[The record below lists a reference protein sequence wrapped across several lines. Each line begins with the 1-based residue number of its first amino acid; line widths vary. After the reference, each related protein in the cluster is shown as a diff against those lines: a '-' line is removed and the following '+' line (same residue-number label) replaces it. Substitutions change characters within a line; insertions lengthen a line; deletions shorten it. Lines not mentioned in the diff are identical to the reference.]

1 MGKNITGGIME
12 QIFSD
17 NIIYVYFL
25 SCIVILSYD
34 KFSKQQK
41 IALVY
46 ATTYALRLF
55 SAVPTAMSI
64 IMLMAIMFIL
74 EEYLTFDQGK
84 IILLKRIREK
94 VLDFLFSF
102 IVLDAGGWM
111 ILTIL
116 LCSWKTQRFW
126 INFEHGQQ
134 IFWAVS
140 MVAFFL
146 TIHILSTLKFQV
158 KTYSDIKAYFD
169 KHVQDNLH
177 LDSRETSER
186 FEMLCRLEDQS
197 YFVRARSYNLF
208 SLEFF
213 KYKIGKGYSGWKCR
227 QTESIFKRWKRCW
240 RLLRR
245 CGIRK
250 CMRAVRDRITGRF
263 CEIRYYFKAAIRTI
277 RGCST
282 LEMQLL
288 RQIGLESG
296 YTCVGRR
303 KVFEYVY
310 TYLFFGGLRRHYEAN
325 VVQKKDNFKAYIL
338 YIYLANVPLEIND
351 VPFGNIMRLFPG
363 KHIKDMDKDILYA
376 AYLALP
382 GAYVTPK
389 RIVLYPDLV
398 NNYHINMNRTMAWV
412 EWISN
417 DNMADSN
424 KFDIAKF
431 DKYYNENEK
440 YLKRFYCI
448 QSALIPYVEN
458 TVCYGTPTGP
468 SYGKQSCWSF
478 AQAVYLHI
486 WGTIFSNLADTQ
498 DDMLRGVKTMESRTI
513 TVENVKKYLGNAE
526 PGAVIRIC
534 DDIRGDD
541 SQGIMKHS
549 QILLSQD
556 QNGVVI
562 YESNDIETRI
572 QEWTW
577 DEYVTQYGKYK
588 YFKYIKWPH
597 YIGRSQ

>member
-41 IALVY
+41 IALIY

-64 IMLMAIMFIL
+64 IMLVAIMFIL

-84 IILLKRIREK
+84 IVLLKRIRDK

-116 LCSWKTQRFW
+116 LCCWRTQRFW
-126 INFEHGQQ
+126 TNFEHGQQ

-140 MVAFFL
+140 MAVFFL

-177 LDSRETSER
+177 LDKYETKER

-197 YFVRARSYNLF
+197 YFVRANSYNLASF
-208 SLEFF
+208 EFF
-213 KYKIGKGYSGWKCR
+213 RYKIGQGYSGWKCR
-227 QTESIFKRWKRCW
+227 QGESVFNRWKRCW

-245 CGIRK
+245 YGVRK
-250 CMRAVRDRITGRF
+250 CFREVRYRVNDKFGDIS
-263 CEIRYYFKAAIRTI
+263 YYFKATIRTI

-310 TYLFFGGLRRHYEAN
+310 TYLFLGGLRRYYEAN
-325 VVQKKDNFKAYIL
+325 VIQKKDYFKEYIL
-338 YIYLANVPLEIND
+338 YIYLERVPLEIND
-351 VPFGNIMRLFPG
+351 VPFGNIMQLFPG

-398 NNYHINMNRTMAWV
+398 NNHCINMNRTMAWV

-417 DNMADSN
+417 DNIADTDIIDIV
-424 KFDIAKF
+424 KFDE
-431 DKYYNENEK
+431 YYYANEK
-440 YLKRFYCI
+440 RLKRFYRI
-448 QSALIPYVEN
+448 QSALIPYVED

-468 SYGKQSCWSF
+468 SYGMKSCWLFTWS
-478 AQAVYLHI
+478 VYLHI
-486 WGTIFSNLADTQ
+486 W
-498 DDMLRGVKTMESRTI
+498 
-513 TVENVKKYLGNAE
+513 
-526 PGAVIRIC
+526 
-534 DDIRGDD
+534 
-541 SQGIMKHS
+541 
-549 QILLSQD
+549 
-556 QNGVVI
+556 
-562 YESNDIETRI
+562 
-572 QEWTW
+572 
-577 DEYVTQYGKYK
+577 
-588 YFKYIKWPH
+588 
-597 YIGRSQ
+597 

>member
-1 MGKNITGGIME
+1 ME

-64 IMLMAIMFIL
+64 IMLVAIMFIL

-84 IILLKRIREK
+84 IVLLKRIRDK

-116 LCSWKTQRFW
+116 LCSWRTQRFW
-126 INFEHGQQ
+126 TNFEHGQQ

-177 LDSRETSER
+177 LDKYETKER

-197 YFVRARSYNLF
+197 YFVRANSYNLASF
-208 SLEFF
+208 EFF
-213 KYKIGKGYSGWKCR
+213 RYKIGQGYSGWKCR
-227 QTESIFKRWKRCW
+227 QGESVFNRWKRCW

-245 CGIRK
+245 YGVRK
-250 CMRAVRDRITGRF
+250 CFREVRYRVNDKFGDIS
-263 CEIRYYFKAAIRTI
+263 YYFKAAIRTI

-310 TYLFFGGLRRHYEAN
+310 TYLFLGGLRRYYEAN
-325 VVQKKDNFKAYIL
+325 VIQKKDYFKEYIL
-338 YIYLANVPLEIND
+338 YIYLERVPLEIND
-351 VPFGNIMRLFPG
+351 VPFGNIMQIFPG
-363 KHIKDMDKDILYA
+363 KQIKDMDKDILYA

-398 NNYHINMNRTMAWV
+398 NNHCINMNRTMAWV

-417 DNMADSN
+417 DNMADTDIIDSV
-424 KFDIAKF
+424 KFDE
-431 DKYYNENEK
+431 YYYANEK
-440 YLKRFYCI
+440 KLKRFYRI
-448 QSALIPYVEN
+448 QSALIPYVED

-468 SYGKQSCWSF
+468 SYGMQSCWLF
-478 AQAVYLHI
+478 AWSVYLHI
-486 WGTIFSNLADTQ
+486 WGVTFSNLAGTQ
-498 DDMLRGVKTMESRTI
+498 DDMLRNVKTMQLRTI

-526 PGAVIRIC
+526 LGAVIRIC

-549 QILLSQD
+549 QILLSRDQD
-556 QNGVVI
+556 SVVI
-562 YESNDIETRI
+562 YESNDVETRI
-572 QEWTW
+572 REWTW
-577 DEYVTQYGKYK
+577 EEYVNEYGKYK

-597 YIGRSQ
+597 YIGRGQ

>member
-1 MGKNITGGIME
+1 ME

-64 IMLMAIMFIL
+64 IMLVAIMFIL

-84 IILLKRIREK
+84 IVLLKRIRDK

-116 LCSWKTQRFW
+116 LCCWRTQRFW
-126 INFEHGQQ
+126 TNFEHGQQ

-140 MVAFFL
+140 MAVFFL

-177 LDSRETSER
+177 LDKYETKER

-197 YFVRARSYNLF
+197 YFVRANSYNLASF
-208 SLEFF
+208 EFF
-213 KYKIGKGYSGWKCR
+213 RYKIGQGYSGWKCR
-227 QTESIFKRWKRCW
+227 QGESVFNRWKRCW

-245 CGIRK
+245 YGVRK
-250 CMRAVRDRITGRF
+250 CFREVRYRVNDKFGDIS
-263 CEIRYYFKAAIRTI
+263 YYFKAAIRTI

-310 TYLFFGGLRRHYEAN
+310 TYLFLGGLRRYYEAN
-325 VVQKKDNFKAYIL
+325 VIQKKDYFKEYIL
-338 YIYLANVPLEIND
+338 YIYLERVPLEIND
-351 VPFGNIMRLFPG
+351 VPFGNIMQLFPG
-363 KHIKDMDKDILYA
+363 KQIKDMDKDILYA

-398 NNYHINMNRTMAWV
+398 NNHCINMNRTMAWV

-417 DNMADSN
+417 DNIADTDIIDSV
-424 KFDIAKF
+424 KFDE
-431 DKYYNENEK
+431 YYYANEK
-440 YLKRFYCI
+440 RLKRFYRI
-448 QSALIPYVEN
+448 QSALIPYVED

-468 SYGKQSCWSF
+468 SYGMQSCWLF
-478 AQAVYLHI
+478 AWSVYLHI
-486 WGTIFSNLADTQ
+486 WGVTFSNLAGTQ
-498 DDMLRGVKTMESRTI
+498 DDMLRNVKTMQLRTI

-526 PGAVIRIC
+526 LGAVIRIC

-549 QILLSQD
+549 QILLSRD

-597 YIGRSQ
+597 YMEHSL